1 MKTKTN
7 NVLEAAEKYVASRL
21 ENESPETHVYHGI
34 DHTKQVVSNAI
45 LIAEKENMDEKSTQL
60 LILAAW
66 FHDLGYLIDYE
77 NHEQKSA
84 AVAKEF
90 LSGQGLDEADIQ
102 LISAAIMATKF
113 PQTPESPVAKALCDA
128 DMMHLTSIN
137 FFDLGE
143 KLRQEWKMTAFRKLK
158 KKVFYEH
165 SLFLLKEHR
174 FFTNYGIEVLEME
187 KEKNLKVLEKIL
199 SSYAKSKPEIVK
211 QEVIASEV
219 GFPKKITRGVD
230 TMFKLTARNQINLSA
245 IADNK
250 SNILI
255 SINAII
261 ISLVITMLVRRFEEN
276 PVILLPAFIFLFFS
290 LATIVLAIL
299 ATRPHLPSG
308 KFKREDIE
316 KMKVNLLFFG
326 NFYKME
332 QADYEWA
339 LHELIKKESFLYTA
353 LIKDQYYLGKVLAK
367 KYSLLRAAFVVFM
380 IGLIVSVLAFIIISV
395 SVNKF

>member
-21 ENESPETHVYHGI
+21 KKESPETHVYHGI

-45 LIAEKENMDEKSTQL
+45 LIAEKENMDQKSTQL

-66 FHDLGYLIDYE
+66 FHDLGYLIEYK
-77 NHEQKSA
+77 NHEQESA
-84 AVAKEF
+84 AAAKEF
-90 LSGQGLDEADIQ
+90 LSEQGLEEADIQ
-102 LISAAIMATKF
+102 LITAAILATKF
-113 PQTPESPVAKALCDA
+113 PQTPESLVAKALCDA
-128 DMMHLTSIN
+128 DMMHLTSIS

-143 KLRQEWKMTAFRKLK
+143 KLRQEWKLTAFRKLK

-174 FFTNYGIEVLEME
+174 FFTNYGIEVLEKE
-187 KEKNLKVLEKIL
+187 KEKNIKVLQKML
-199 SSYAKSKPEIVK
+199 SQKAKSKPEVVK
-211 QEVIASEV
+211 QEVFASEV
-219 GFPKKITRGVD
+219 ELPKKISRGVE
-230 TMFKLTARNQINLSA
+230 TMFRLTARNQINLSA

-261 ISLVITMLVRRFEEN
+261 ISLVITMLVRRFEED
-276 PVILLPAFIFLFFS
+276 PVILLPSFIFLFFS

-316 KMKVNLLFFG
+316 KMNVNLLFFG

-339 LHELIKKESFLYTA
+339 VHELIKREGFLYSA
-353 LIKDQYYLGKVLAK
+353 LIKDQYYLGIVLAK

-380 IGLIVSVLAFIIISV
+380 IGLIISVLAFIIITLSM
-395 SVNKF
+395 NKF